1 MGDGVQYL
9 GEFTSSLAK
18 RTIRL
23 PIVSG
28 KDLMAG
34 MQGQASWN
42 YFIADISYL
51 GQATFYPF
59 FVTEWLTIG
68 SNKIVAEEC
77 FVEYIGKRLRD
88 VRTRMKRFVLEPG
101 R

>member
-23 PIVSG
+23 PIVLG
-28 KDLMAG
+28 KDFMDG
-34 MQGQASWN
+34 MQGQESSN
-42 YFIADISYL
+42 YFIADISSL
-51 GQATFYPF
+51 DQAAFHPF
-59 FVTEWLTIG
+59 FVTEWLTIC
-68 SNKIVAEEC
+68 SNKIVGEEWL
-77 FVEYIGKRLRD
+77 VKYIGKRLRN
-88 VRTRMKRFVLEPG
+88 VQTRVKRFVLEPG